1 MIEKT
6 KTPGRTNQRR
16 DRTPSKTAYD
26 QNEVARYWDRR
37 LKSTDRLAAVLT
49 YNAPAALNKAYD
61 LWERTVLS
69 DYFRDGSRRKQ
80 PLKDIQAVDIGCGT
94 GRIATTVASLGA
106 DVVAIDISRDM
117 LQECRRTARRCRV
130 ESRLSLVRSSA
141 TQIPVGSAIYDLVTI
156 FGLLEHL
163 PKGIRQKVI
172 KEALRIVT
180 CRGKVIGIVNNENNL
195 FLRERYA
202 SQSRK
207 VRGYF
212 SCLVGLKWLRN
223 TCDKYGAEVRVF
235 ASNPF
240 YGLLHYQFEQSI
252 GERKLPRSARLLRE
266 AVDYDRETDPN
277 SSLSGLL
284 ASHFM
289 VEITRQ

>member
-6 KTPGRTNQRR
+6 KTTGRTNQHR

-26 QNEVARYWDRR
+26 QKEVARYWNRR
-37 LKSTDRLAAVLT
+37 LKSADRLTAVLT
-49 YNAPAALNKAYD
+49 YNAPAVLNKAYD

-69 DYFRDGSRRKQ
+69 DYLRGGSRRKQ
-80 PLKDIQAVDIGCGT
+80 PLKDIQAVDVGCGT
-94 GRIATTVASLGA
+94 GRIATTIASLGA
-106 DVVAIDISRDM
+106 EVIAVDISSEM
-117 LQECRRTARRCRV
+117 LRECRRTARRQRV
-130 ESRLSLVRSSA
+130 ESHLSLVRSSA
-141 TQIPVGSAIYDLVTI
+141 IQIPVGSATCDLVTM

-163 PKGIRQKVI
+163 PKDIRQRVL
-172 KEALRIVT
+172 KETLRIVSR
-180 CRGKVIGIVNNENNL
+180 RGNIIVIVNNENNL
-195 FLRERYA
+195 FLRERYL
-202 SQSRK
+202 SQSRT

-252 GERKLPRSARLLRE
+252 GERGLPRSARLLRE
-266 AVDYDRETDPN
+266 AVDYDRGTDPN

-289 VEITRQ
+289 VEIKK